1 MSFDKLKEQ
10 IALLRLANL
19 THGDLN
25 TIAFYM
31 AADWST
37 LQNIGATR
45 NAVAAKLNLQ
55 HYAMEA
61 EHRRLVCAAATMLLI
76 EAEEMTPFKQW
87 LGDTGNC
94 RRTPSEIAVLRE
106 AFEAGSKLNG

>member
-19 THGDLN
+19 IAPELKDL
-25 TIAFYM
+25 AFFT
-31 AADWST
+31 AADLET
-37 LQNIGATR
+37 LEDLELGC
-45 NAVAAKLNLQ
+45 AVAAKLDLRRTN
-55 HYAMEA
+55 MTT

-76 EAEEMTPFKQW
+76 EAESMTPFDRW
-87 LGDTGNC
+87 LASGDKFK
-94 RRTPSEIAVLRE
+94 RTPGEIAALRE